1 MGSHS
6 VALRLEVRVGSKM
19 AAVKTIC
26 KFLLYSMLISA
37 VFCDSTEDF
46 LSNYEEAED
55 EHNSQ
60 IASDNPTYSET
71 STHSGNSEPY
81 LDVDVMTDEEL
92 QEAVTEQSLDDPEN
106 LNEVT
111 STKSPDIKSLNN
123 ESEKK
128 ETIEA
133 FENKHDLSPHEKM
146 KRSSDD
152 VDKIPETTTINGDDV
167 IEYTDGGVACKSKC
181 EKNGQ
186 EYFWCWQITGSWDYC
201 IPAVVPTIST
211 TTETTTTTTT
221 KKPTTYETTTTESS
235 TTTTEFLTTTTKP
248 TTTTMKSTTTTT
260 EPIITTTEPS
270 TITTEPTTTTTEP
283 TTTTTEST
291 TTTTE
296 STTTTLE
303 PTTTTLEPTT
313 TETLTTKT

>member
-6 VALRLEVRVGSKM
+6 VAVRLEVGVGSKM

-60 IASDNPTYSET
+60 IASDNATYSET

-81 LDVDVMTDEEL
+81 LDMDVMTDEEL
-92 QEAVTEQSLDDPEN
+92 QEAVTKQSLDDPEN

-128 ETIEA
+128 ETMEA
-133 FENKHDLSPHEKM
+133 FENKHDLSRRV

-152 VDKIPETTTINGDDV
+152 VDKIPETTTTSSDTNGDDV

-211 TTETTTTTTT
+211 TTETTTITTT
-221 KKPTTYETTTTESS
+221 KKPTTSETTTTESS

-248 TTTTMKSTTTTT
+248 TTTMKSSTT
-260 EPIITTTEPS
+260 
-270 TITTEPTTTTTEP
+270 TTEPTTTTTEP

-291 TTTTE
+291 TTT
-296 STTTTLE
+296 
-303 PTTTTLEPTT
+303 LEPTT
-313 TETLTTKT
+313 TETLTTKTLGDKVVEYTDNGVECKS

>member
-1 MGSHS
+1 MG
-6 VALRLEVRVGSKM
+6 VAVRLEVGVGSKM

-92 QEAVTEQSLDDPEN
+92 QEAVTKQGLDDPEN

-128 ETIEA
+128 ETMEA
-133 FENKHDLSPHEKM
+133 FENKHDLSRRV

-152 VDKIPETTTINGDDV
+152 VDKIPETTTTSSDTNGDDV

-211 TTETTTTTTT
+211 TTETTTTITT
-221 KKPTTYETTTTESS
+221 KKPTTSETTTTESS

-248 TTTTMKSTTTTT
+248 TTTMKSTTTTT
-260 EPIITTTEPS
+260 EPITTTTEPS
-270 TITTEPTTTTTEP
+270 TTTTEP
-283 TTTTTEST
+283 TKALGDRVVEYTDNGVE
-291 TTTTE
+291 
-296 STTTTLE
+296 
-303 PTTTTLEPTT
+303 
-313 TETLTTKT
+313 

>member
-1 MGSHS
+1 MG
-6 VALRLEVRVGSKM
+6 VAVRLEVGVGSKM

-81 LDVDVMTDEEL
+81 LDMDVMTDEEL
-92 QEAVTEQSLDDPEN
+92 QEAVTKQSLDDPEN

-111 STKSPDIKSLNN
+111 STKSPDIKFLNN

-128 ETIEA
+128 ETMEA
-133 FENKHDLSPHEKM
+133 FENKHDLSRRV

-152 VDKIPETTTINGDDV
+152 VDKIPETTTTSSDTNGDDV

-211 TTETTTTTTT
+211 TTETTTITTT
-221 KKPTTYETTTTESS
+221 KKPTTSETTTTEAS
-235 TTTTEFLTTTTKP
+235 TEFLTTTTKP

-260 EPIITTTEPS
+260 EPITTTTEPS
-270 TITTEPTTTTTEP
+270 
-283 TTTTTEST
+283 

-303 PTTTTLEPTT
+303 PTTTETLTTTTTLEPTT
-313 TETLTTKT
+313 

>member
-1 MGSHS
+1 MG
-6 VALRLEVRVGSKM
+6 VAVRLEVGVGSKM

-92 QEAVTEQSLDDPEN
+92 QEAVTKQSLDDPEN

-128 ETIEA
+128 EAMEA
-133 FENKHDLSPHEKM
+133 FENKHDLSPHESRALESV

-152 VDKIPETTTINGDDV
+152 VDKIPETTTTSSDTNGDDV

-211 TTETTTTTTT
+211 TTETTTITTT
-221 KKPTTYETTTTESS
+221 KKPTTSETTTTESS

-248 TTTTMKSTTTTT
+248 TTTMKSTTTTT
-260 EPIITTTEPS
+260 EHITTTTEPSITTTEP
-270 TITTEPTTTTTEP
+270 TTTTTEPSTTTTEP

-291 TTTTE
+291 
-296 STTTTLE
+296 STTTE
-303 PTTTTLEPTT
+303 PTTTTLE
-313 TETLTTKT
+313 

>member
-1 MGSHS
+1 MG
-6 VALRLEVRVGSKM
+6 VAVRLEVGVGSKM

-92 QEAVTEQSLDDPEN
+92 QEAVTKQGLDDPEN

-128 ETIEA
+128 ETMEA
-133 FENKHDLSPHEKM
+133 FENKHDLSL

-152 VDKIPETTTINGDDV
+152 VDKIPETTTTSSDTNGDDV

-211 TTETTTTTTT
+211 TTETTTITTT
-221 KKPTTYETTTTESS
+221 KKPTTSETTTTEAS
-235 TTTTEFLTTTTKP
+235 TEFLTTTTKP

-260 EPIITTTEPS
+260 EPITTTTEPS
-270 TITTEPTTTTTEP
+270 
-283 TTTTTEST
+283 

-303 PTTTTLEPTT
+303 PTTTETLTTTTTLEPTT
-313 TETLTTKT
+313 

>member
-6 VALRLEVRVGSKM
+6 VAVRLEVGVGSKM

-81 LDVDVMTDEEL
+81 LDMDVMTDEEL
-92 QEAVTEQSLDDPEN
+92 QEAVTKQSLDDPEN

-128 ETIEA
+128 ETMEV
-133 FENKHDLSPHEKM
+133 FENEHDLSPHEKM

-152 VDKIPETTTINGDDV
+152 VDKIPETTTTSSDTNGDDV

-211 TTETTTTTTT
+211 TTETTTI
-221 KKPTTYETTTTESS
+221 
-235 TTTTEFLTTTTKP
+235 TTEFLTTTTKP
-248 TTTTMKSTTTTT
+248 TTTTMKSTITTT
-260 EPIITTTEPS
+260 EPITTTTEPS
-270 TITTEPTTTTTEP
+270 TTTPEPTPTTTEP
-283 TTTTTEST
+283 T

-303 PTTTTLEPTT
+303 PTTT
-313 TETLTTKT
+313 ETLTTKALGD